1 MAGKQPPTS
10 SEPTRYDH
18 QEATELDD
26 ERFEDATI
34 GRRTFLGLAAATGAA
49 LALPG
54 TVAAEVTDDAMTDLA
69 EFVVNAT
76 PEDYEAALVL
86 EFADADAL
94 SAFAD
99 EYADPDWDVD
109 EELRAPK
116 AVTRESPTPAAHGHL
131 TAAEV
136 AHVLDDIG
144 GVVHAD
150 FSPGANPFW
159 KLDGGYDDSVFPP
172 VEDAR
177 DFVSHTETG
186 AALDHLESEHPDT
199 VRVRRIGQG
208 PGWENAFTGED
219 PDPSDIYVAEVT
231 NDVRDEASFQ
241 EKDKAVFTMAI
252 HGNERAG
259 CEVGSRIIEDVT
271 TGDADAFGD
280 LLDDIVVV
288 FVYINPDGW
297 TVRKPQYASQN
308 PYAGFFGSPFYGHY
322 RGNSAQVDTN
332 RQYPTIGWANP
343 AFWPADP
350 ERAPDVRP
358 GYDVG
363 YEDVVP
369 DALAT
374 VEHLRGYDNVE
385 YLCDYHM
392 MGFADTMVLNL
403 ESNAAYEHDGTHDL
417 EEVNR
422 RIDDAMTEQWGSP
435 EAIASDTIRAG
446 KDSTFGD
453 PNDYVP
459 DELLDYGS
467 IYDSLGYN
475 ITGGLLG
482 WAGQPEEFGGLGA
495 VTVAPELAMRD
506 FSDWR
511 PYIERHLAT
520 AYRLSMREFA
530 EMTAAS
536 TDATVA
542 TGDQDTA
549 YVTTDELTRRS
560 ADLSH
565 TDESPGKGE
574 GPGQGRAT
582 DVQRRHGTVQPGS
595 GGRATVAS
603 GERTHSLAA
612 RVADAGADEGVVK
625 LVNPGGQVVRTID
638 LGETDERSFYV
649 PSPGSGDWSVE
660 LEGAEG
666 VDVEFVTV
674 ETDEEHPDPEEAFG
688 YSQAEYVVNPMQ
700 FFADLAPELESGDM
714 EGVRVHDVRV
724 GKLLRGNSGKRRY
737 DKVVVSHDAGRD
749 DPRYVDELEAFVEAG
764 GDLVLTDTGL
774 HLLADLDI
782 GEAAA
787 IEGDDLQSIRV
798 GIANLVDR
806 DFDHYLLAD
815 IRPLQFE
822 MWKSPQ
828 VGYVPNVPD
837 QPATVVDDDAF
848 AAAGGDA
855 AGRMEGA
862 RSDGTEAG
870 GVAVGALSAGDS
882 EINVLGSVLPPASQ
896 RELHPFGMA
905 DYAVSFMGHTLLCN
919 ALGFQQRRFVE
930 GDLVGT
936 WGDVR

>member
-1 MAGKQPPTS
+1 MTKDAPPTS
-10 SEPTRYDH
+10 AGPDQSDS
-18 QEATELDD
+18 DD
-26 ERFEDATI
+26 GTTLGEGPAENAAI
-34 GRRTFLGLAAATGAA
+34 GRRAFLGVTAATGAT
-49 LALPG
+49 LALPS
-54 TVAAEVTDDAMTDLA
+54 TVSAEVSDDALTDLA

-76 PEDYEAALVL
+76 PEEYEAALVV
-86 EFADADAL
+86 EFEDTDSL
-94 SAFAD
+94 SAFFD
-99 EYADPDWDVD
+99 EYGDPDWDID

-116 AVTRESPTPAAHGHL
+116 AVSREAPTPAAHAHL

-136 AHVLDDIG
+136 EQVLTEIG
-144 GVVHAD
+144 GVEYVD

-159 KLDGGYDDSVFPP
+159 KLNGGYDDGVFPS
-172 VEDAR
+172 VADAR
-177 DFVSHTETG
+177 DFISHTETG
-186 AALDHLESEHPDT
+186 AAFEHLESEHPDT
-199 VRVRRIGQG
+199 VRVHRIGQG
-208 PGWENAFTGED
+208 PGWENSFTGED
-219 PDPSDIYVAEVT
+219 PDPTDIYVTEVT
-231 NDVRDEASFQ
+231 NNVRDDASFQ
-241 EKDKAVFTMAI
+241 AKDKTVFTLGI

-259 CEVGSRIIEDVT
+259 VEAGSRIIEDIT
-271 TGDADAFGD
+271 TGDAPAFSE
-280 LLDDIVVV
+280 LLDDIVIV

-297 TVRKPQYASQN
+297 TVRKPQYGPN
-308 PYAGFFGSPFYGHY
+308 PYADFFGSPFYGHY
-322 RGNSAQVDTN
+322 RGNASQVDTN
-332 RQYPTIGWANP
+332 RQYPTVGWANP

-350 ERAPDVRP
+350 DRAPDVRP
-358 GYDVG
+358 GSEMG

-369 DALAT
+369 DALAA

-403 ESNAAYEHDGTHDL
+403 ESNAAYDHDGTHNLD
-417 EEVNR
+417 EVNR
-422 RIDDAMTEQWGSP
+422 RIDDAMTAQWGTP
-435 EAIASDTIRAG
+435 EAIAADTIRAG

-511 PYIERHLAT
+511 PYVERHLST

-530 EMTAAS
+530 ELTATA

-542 TGDQDTA
+542 TDGQDTA

-565 TDESPGKGE
+565 TDESPGKGN
-574 GPGQGRAT
+574 GRGQGRAT
-582 DVQRRHGTVQPGS
+582 AVQTRHATVQPGP
-595 GGRATVAS
+595 GGRAETSAA
-603 GERTHSLAA
+603 GGTHSLAA
-612 RVADAGADEGVVK
+612 LIGDTGADEGVVK

-649 PSPGSGDWSVE
+649 PNPASGSWSVE
-660 LEGAEG
+660 LEGVED
-666 VDVEFVTV
+666 VDVEFTTV
-674 ETDEEHPDPEEAFG
+674 ETKEEHPDPEAVFG
-688 YSQAEYVVNPMQ
+688 YEQTEYVVNPMQ
-700 FFADLAPELESGDM
+700 FFADLAPNLESGEM
-714 EGVRVHDVRV
+714 AGVRVHDVRI

-737 DKVVVSHDAGRD
+737 DKVVVSHDVGRD
-749 DPRYVDELEAFVEAG
+749 DPQYIAALEAFVAAG
-764 GDLVLTDTGL
+764 GDLVLTDTGVN
-774 HLLADLDI
+774 LLADLDV

-787 IEGDDLQSIRV
+787 IGDDDLQSIRV
-798 GIANLVDR
+798 GIANLTDR

-828 VGYVPNVPD
+828 IGYVPNEPD
-837 QPATVVDDDAF
+837 QPAMIVDDDAF
-848 AAAGGDA
+848 ADAGGDI
-855 AGRMEGA
+855 AGRMEGQLT
-862 RSDGTEAG
+862 DGSEAS
-870 GVAVGALSAGDS
+870 GVAVGALSAEDS
-882 EINVLGSVLPPASQ
+882 EINILGSVLPPASQ

-905 DYAVSFMGHTLLCN
+905 DYAVSFMGHTLVCN
-919 ALGFQQRRFVE
+919 ALGFQQRRFVDGE
-930 GDLVGT
+930 LVGT
-936 WGDVR
+936 WGEVR